1 TDQNETPSHIDTEI
15 TDLPAYGT
23 STPTQCSAPQPA
35 YGIAHNQIYVEQPG
49 FPKRVSSQRGGG
61 NRYLPRAFRI
71 TGFFSDVQVFRR
83 FGVLS
88 VVVAPVYRS
97 VPVQQPFPS
106 WSAGLGPAP
115 RNFNLI

>member
-1 TDQNETPSHIDTEI
+1 HIDTEI

-61 NRYLPRAFRI
+61 GGGVVGPRGWVVVVFFLGL
-71 TGFFSDVQVFRR
+71 GFFCVLMLLCVCVSPGYGRLYLSDLCF
-83 FGVLS
+83 
-88 VVVAPVYRS
+88 
-97 VPVQQPFPS
+97 
-106 WSAGLGPAP
+106 LG
-115 RNFNLI
+115 